1 MRTFSPRL
9 CGVVFLTLGVV
20 IGTFADRI
28 PDRPSLRVGDYWVLS
43 GDFHVHAFPGDGVLL
58 PWTLRREAA
67 RAGLDVIAVTNHNQV
82 FTGRLARWV
91 SSRSEG
97 PIMIAGQEITN
108 PGYHMIGAGLDQRI
122 NANQPVASAAADV
135 HAQGGVAIAAHPG
148 PRFHG
153 YAGDEAVRSVD
164 GTEVAH
170 AGAQLVEEFRAAL
183 GAFYQRVRRL
193 KSPVA
198 AIGSSDF
205 HGIPPA
211 LGQCRT
217 YLFVHER
224 NEAGVLEAIRGGRT
238 LAVDNDGNL
247 HGDAALIQLVRDA
260 RPSGRS
266 DEHPGWRRFS
276 VVLSWIGVATMVL
289 FGRPVP
295 RSA

>member
-122 NANQPVASAAADV
+122 NATCSSLGVTVSLVGVV
-135 HAQGGVAIAAHPG
+135 HPIRLLERFIRQVIGKSEPACFHFSNPNLQVLGTGV
-148 PRFHG
+148 
-153 YAGDEAVRSVD
+153 
-164 GTEVAH
+164 
-170 AGAQLVEEFRAAL
+170 
-183 GAFYQRVRRL
+183 
-193 KSPVA
+193 
-198 AIGSSDF
+198 
-205 HGIPPA
+205 
-211 LGQCRT
+211 
-217 YLFVHER
+217 
-224 NEAGVLEAIRGGRT
+224 
-238 LAVDNDGNL
+238 
-247 HGDAALIQLVRDA
+247 
-260 RPSGRS
+260 
-266 DEHPGWRRFS
+266 
-276 VVLSWIGVATMVL
+276 
-289 FGRPVP
+289 
-295 RSA
+295 